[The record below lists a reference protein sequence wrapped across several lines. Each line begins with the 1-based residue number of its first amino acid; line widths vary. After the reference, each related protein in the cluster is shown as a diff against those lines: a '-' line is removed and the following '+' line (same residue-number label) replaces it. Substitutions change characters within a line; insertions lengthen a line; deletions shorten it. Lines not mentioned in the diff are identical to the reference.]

1 MTPTCPKCD
10 STTGFDSAPLGEG
23 YFVLVCCTRC
33 GVVVG
38 VAEYNAVWPAV
49 EEVKG
54 QVQGLDARIR
64 NVEALL
70 LAK

>member
-38 VAEYNAVWPAV
+38 VVEYNAVAPAV
-49 EEVKG
+49 QEVRE
-54 QVQGLDARIR
+54 QIQGLDARIGTL
-64 NVEALL
+64 EALL
-70 LAK
+70 RAR